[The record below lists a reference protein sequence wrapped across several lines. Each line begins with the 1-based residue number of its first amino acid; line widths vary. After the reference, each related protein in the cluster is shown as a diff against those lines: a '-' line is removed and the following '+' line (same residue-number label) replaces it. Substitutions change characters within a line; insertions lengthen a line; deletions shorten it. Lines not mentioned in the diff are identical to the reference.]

1 MIFKVEGDI
10 LLSKADAIAHGV
22 EKNDPMNKCLAFEL
36 SNKHPSMRTDF
47 HRWCHQ
53 HNTKPG
59 EAWLWTGPNNANIVH
74 LITQESL
81 EINDHFHGKASL
93 NNIRHALSALVKIIS
108 TKKFTSI
115 ALPRIATGGGDLEW
129 DDVRLLI
136 ENSLGDLAIPVYIYD
151 TYIAGKVADEPII
164 QA

>member
-1 MIFKVEGDI
+1 
-10 LLSKADAIAHGV
+10 
-22 EKNDPMNKCLAFEL
+22 MNKCLAFEL
-36 SNKHPSMRTDF
+36 SNKHPSMRIDF

-74 LITQESL
+74 LITQERL
-81 EINDHFHGKASL
+81 EINDQLHGKASL

-164 QA
+164 